1 MKNFHT
7 FQYNG
12 KYLYELGAVIAQRP
26 QTYISNRDIG
36 FESIPGRSGDIP
48 NDNGRYDNISFQI
61 AIRAVPAFCNLNLQD
76 FTYRLSEWLC
86 VGDYDY
92 KEYRDTYN
100 PGYFRKAVCTDI
112 SDVTAVK
119 RDVFETTVTFNCD
132 PFLYSDVGLQTVTY
146 TSNSSHQISAKLLN
160 PEQWHSEPIITV
172 SGETQLTL
180 AIGGKSV
187 SVVLSEDV
195 NKIIIDKPSE
205 NVYDADGNSCND
217 KVGAMALPY
226 LQPGINTIN
235 AIGLGDFSL
244 KITPNWRRL

>member
-1 MKNFHT
+1 MHT
-7 FQYNG
+7 FEFNN
-12 KYLYELGAVIAQRP
+12 KKLSDIGAVLMENPHYTLSVKELDFTAL
-26 QTYISNRDIG
+26 
-36 FESIPGRSGDIP
+36 PGKSGDIITDKTRFK
-48 NDNGRYDNISFQI
+48 NLSISYK
-61 AIRAVPAFCNLNLQD
+61 VSSYPPFCNYEEQKFVYL
-76 FTYRLSEWLC
+76 LSEWLLTS
-86 VGDYDY
+86 YDY
-92 KEYRDTYN
+92 KVLRDTYN
-100 PGYFRKAVCTDI
+100 KGYFRKAICTSI
-112 SDVTAVK
+112 SDPTVEATGMVW
-119 RDVFETTVTFNCD
+119 TTVTFNCD

-146 TSNSSHQISAKLLN
+146 TSNSAHQISAKLLN

-172 SGETQLTL
+172 SGDTQLTL

-195 NKIIIDKPSE
+195 NKIIIDKPNE
-205 NVYDADGNSCND
+205 HVYDADGNSCND